1 MNKFKKK
8 AEKRRRRKRRK
19 GELRNGKKRGKIYF
33 FVN

>member
-19 GELRNGKKRGKIYF
+19 GELRNGKKEVRFIF
-33 FVN
+33 L